1 MPPVRVLL
9 FIYSKYNIPVTHYP
23 PNTAFY
29 RGHTA
34 LTSPQGVGKRYR
46 VSARTLCATRNPQG
60 GGGCGVWAD
69 PLPLYLV
76 FPLLLVKKIH
86 AVHSCHIPRHSY
98 P

>member
-76 FPLLLVKKIH
+76 CPPPGPGG
-86 AVHSCHIPRHSY
+86 VHNTTSDATVLIAAF
-98 P
+98 